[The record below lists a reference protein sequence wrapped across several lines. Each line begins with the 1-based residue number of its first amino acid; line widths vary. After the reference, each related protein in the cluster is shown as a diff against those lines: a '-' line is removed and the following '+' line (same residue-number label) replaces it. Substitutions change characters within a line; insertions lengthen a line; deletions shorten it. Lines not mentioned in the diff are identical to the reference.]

1 MQQEPLENIVQTV
14 SPAWLHLLKSDERH
28 QDVVLRNGMN
38 CLNESDVAEIV
49 EAVIQ
54 QRAKNTLYQ

>member
-1 MQQEPLENIVQTV
+1 MQQIPLENIVQFI
-14 SPAWLHLLKSDERH
+14 SPAWLHLLKLEERH

-38 CLNESDVAEIV
+38 RLNEQDVAEIV